1 MMKFNLKW
9 IAFVLLIVVLSYQL
23 KDKPRRSLWNS
34 GSPITVEE
42 VK

>member
-1 MMKFNLKW
+1 MNFIKW
-9 IAFVLLIVVLSYQL
+9 LAFVLLIVILSYQL
-23 KDKPRRSLWNS
+23 KDNPRRSLWNS